1 MTDLEACL
9 SDAEKRRA
17 RTVGYVLTFLTTFS
31 LGVTEIFAP
40 WYAGILGASQF
51 EMGWAMGSFGI
62 VYMFSPILGGKIS
75 DRIGRK
81 TSLIA
86 ATVSYI
92 AVLALYP
99 QPFIMPFHL
108 IIIRAL
114 EGFFFGIFYPTIEA
128 LVTELCPDSQGAVL
142 GNFSTSWSAG
152 MVFSPG
158 VIAFMAL
165 SFGNVA
171 SIYVVIAVEL
181 LCLGLIVGL
190 VKTYTLDQI
199 QASKKQKA
207 NVPYPIPEE
216 LHDGSKRDVRT
227 TPRFFAAYS
236 AVALFGFASTL
247 LLALFPTYIQGM
259 PFYGPQDFAYLLMVW
274 NIARTAAF
282 LVCTRI
288 PHGKMDMVMITG
300 TFVILLG
307 MTTIYMSLD
316 MTLLTIAM
324 ILCGVGV
331 GFNYLGGLYTVVS
344 ATEDEKGAYAGI
356 AESLAGVGFFVG
368 PILGGYVAEIA
379 ADLPYLLTAI
389 YALLTLVVMIVLLS
403 RKSGE

>member
-1 MTDLEACL
+1 MTDVEACL
-9 SDAEKRRA
+9 SDTEKRRA
-17 RTVGYVLTFLTTFS
+17 RFVGYTLTFLATFS

-81 TSLIA
+81 PSLIA

-99 QPFIMPFHL
+99 QPFIMPIHL

-114 EGFFFGIFYPTIEA
+114 EGFFFGMFYPTIEA
-128 LVTELCPDSQGAVL
+128 LVTELCPESQGAVL

-181 LCLGLIVGL
+181 LCLGLIVGF
-190 VKTYTLDQI
+190 VKTYTLEQI
-199 QASKKQKA
+199 QPSEVQKA
-207 NVPYPIPEE
+207 NVPYPVAED
-216 LHDGSKRDVRT
+216 LRDDSKRDVRT
-227 TPRFFAAYS
+227 TPKFFAAYS
-236 AVALFGFASTL
+236 AIALFGFTSTL
-247 LLALFPTYIQGM
+247 LLALFPTYIQDM
-259 PFYGPQDFAYLLMVW
+259 PFYGPQDFGYLLMVW
-274 NIARTAAF
+274 NIARTIAF
-282 LVCTRI
+282 FTCTRI
-288 PHGKMDMVMITG
+288 PQDRMGTVMIAGAIT
-300 TFVILLG
+300 VLLG
-307 MTTIYMSLD
+307 MTTIYLSID
-316 MTLLTIAM
+316 MVFLTIAM

-344 ATEDEKGAYAGI
+344 ATESEKGAYAGL

-368 PILGGYVAEIA
+368 PILGGYVAGIA

-389 YALLTLVVMIVLLS
+389 YALLTLVIMVFLLS
-403 RKSGE
+403 RRREE